1 MHKDKPKS
9 SAPTGAEATTGAGAT
24 TGATVA
30 PGATPS
36 AAEATTTAAA
46 PATTTTAAP
55 ATTATTGAPGATTAT
70 TAAAPSAIIPPTSV
84 ISRYI
89 GAIRRLKSFLHRYSP
104 HNLIGQAK
112 YDLSQL
118 KRLNKWSYYHDP
130 NFKPEPMKSSRLV
143 NWVRHTMSNTRNAIK
158 NLNRLNSL
166 LMNQPVRKQIVKT
179 AKLLSGITKDV
190 LPDAAKE
197 LEAAKTQAVNEI
209 STAAAQAG
217 VAVLQSVPGIQAP
230 LSILSAADKISAAGE
245 KIGDSLY
252 KIANIAD
259 NTVITIDDKIDDK
272 LKKMVPDLPEF
283 PEIPDP
289 DPDPTRVQRVQGGN
303 RRRRSNRR
311 TKKKGKYLKR
321 NINMISSRRR
331 RRR

>member
-1 MHKDKPKS
+1 MHKPKLKS
-9 SAPTGAEATTGAGAT
+9 SAPTG
-24 TGATVA
+24 
-30 PGATPS
+30 
-36 AAEATTTAAA
+36 AEATTTAAA

-55 ATTATTGAPGATTAT
+55 ATTTAAAPATTTAAAPATTTGAPGATTAT

-197 LEAAKTQAVNEI
+197 LDAAKTQAVNEI

-245 KIGDSLY
+245 KFVDSLY
-252 KIANIAD
+252 KLANIAD

-272 LKKMVPDLPEF
+272 LKKMVPEF

-289 DPDPTRVQRVQGGN
+289 DPDPTRVQGVQGGN

>member
-1 MHKDKPKS
+1 
-9 SAPTGAEATTGAGAT
+9 
-24 TGATVA
+24 
-30 PGATPS
+30 
-36 AAEATTTAAA
+36 
-46 PATTTTAAP
+46 
-55 ATTATTGAPGATTAT
+55 
-70 TAAAPSAIIPPTSV
+70 
-84 ISRYI
+84 
-89 GAIRRLKSFLHRYSP
+89 
-104 HNLIGQAK
+104 
-112 YDLSQL
+112 
-118 KRLNKWSYYHDP
+118 
-130 NFKPEPMKSSRLV
+130 
-143 NWVRHTMSNTRNAIK
+143 MSNTRNAIK

-197 LEAAKTQAVNEI
+197 LDAAKTQAVNEI

-245 KIGDSLY
+245 KFVDSLY
-252 KIANIAD
+252 KLANIAD

-272 LKKMVPDLPEF
+272 LKKMVPEF

-289 DPDPTRVQRVQGGN
+289 DPDPTRVQGVQGGN

>member
-1 MHKDKPKS
+1 MHKPKPKS
-9 SAPTGAEATTGAGAT
+9 PATGAEATTAAPTAAPTGAPTAAT
-24 TGATVA
+24 TGA
-30 PGATPS
+30 
-36 AAEATTTAAA
+36 EAS
-46 PATTTTAAP
+46 TAAP
-55 ATTATTGAPGATTAT
+55 ATTGAPTAAPATTGAS
-70 TAAAPSAIIPPTSV
+70 SAIIPPTSA
-84 ISRYI
+84 ISRYMVAI
-89 GAIRRLKSFLHRYSP
+89 GRLRSFLRRYSP

-179 AKLLSGITKDV
+179 AKLLTGITKDV

-197 LEAAKTQAVNEI
+197 LDAAKTQAVNEI

-217 VAVLQSVPGIQAP
+217 VAVLESVPGIQAP
-230 LSILSAADKISAAGE
+230 LTILSAADKITDAVNTVGNSAE
-245 KIGDSLY
+245 TV
-252 KIANIAD
+252 ANITDRAV
-259 NTVITIDDKIDDK
+259 TKIEDDINK
-272 LKKMVPDLPEF
+272 LVPDIPVL
-283 PEIPDP
+283 PDP
-289 DPDPTRVQRVQGGN
+289 DHVPKGGN

-321 NINMISSRRR
+321 NINIISSRRR

>member
-1 MHKDKPKS
+1 MHKSKS
-9 SAPTGAEATTGAGAT
+9 PAPTGAEATTTAA
-24 TGATVA
+24 A
-30 PGATPS
+30 P
-36 AAEATTTAAA
+36 ATTTAAA

-55 ATTATTGAPGATTAT
+55 ATTAATGAPGATTATTGAPGAT

-197 LEAAKTQAVNEI
+197 LESAKTQAVNEI

-245 KIGDSLY
+245 KIGDSLDN
-252 KIANIAD
+252 IANITNSAV
-259 NTVITIDDKIDDK
+259 TKIGEDINE
-272 LKKMVPDLPEF
+272 LV
-283 PEIPDP
+283 PDP
-289 DPDPTRVQRVQGGN
+289 DPNVRVQGVQRVKGGN